1 MWHMM
6 SGNLKKLHHYI
17 KELVTTLN
25 IAGPQTPFP
34 WRTGTPPQ
42 PSSPACPCPPHQS
55 PFETSGLSSR
65 VFLVQGRGYLVSFL
79 LFWWAGQAFFCSAVA
94 RNIAGPPLRAPVRR
108 ASWAPELVGLWSTVQ
123 WWSQILENVVF
134 FTIEKD
140 HRILWENPAYVAIVD
155 HQNNLSLRNMHSW
168 KFVLILQWE
177 KCFYFTVGIFL
188 FFSGKIRFVMK
199 PFLRLALQLS
209 QDFPDVL
216 RL

>member
-79 LFWWAGQAFFCSAVA
+79 LFSRCKKYCRSTTASPCEESFVGTRVGRIVINRAMMISNPGKFCFF
-94 RNIAGPPLRAPVRR
+94 
-108 ASWAPELVGLWSTVQ
+108 
-123 WWSQILENVVF
+123 SQLKR
-134 FTIEKD
+134 TIEYYGK
-140 HRILWENPAYVAIVD
+140 IQLTLP
-155 HQNNLSLRNMHSW
+155 L
-168 KFVLILQWE
+168 LII
-177 KCFYFTVGIFL
+177 KIIFL
-188 FFSGKIRFVMK
+188 YEICIVGNLF
-199 PFLRLALQLS
+199 
-209 QDFPDVL
+209 
-216 RL
+216 